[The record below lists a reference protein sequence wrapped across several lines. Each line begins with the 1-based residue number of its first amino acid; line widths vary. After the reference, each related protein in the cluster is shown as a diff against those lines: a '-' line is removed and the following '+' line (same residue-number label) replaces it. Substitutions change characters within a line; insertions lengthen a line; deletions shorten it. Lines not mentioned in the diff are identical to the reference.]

1 MICQNNIVGKII
13 RTRDRPKQTRDRP
26 KQTHDRPKQTRD
38 RPKQT
43 HDRPKQTRNGPK
55 RTPSLSGLFGKDFL
69 NSLDLVDCGGFLW
82 VGILEI

>member
-13 RTRDRPKQTRDRP
+13 RTRDRPKR
-26 KQTHDRPKQTRD
+26 THDRPKWI
-38 RPKQT
+38 
-43 HDRPKQTRNGPK
+43 
-55 RTPSLSGLFGKDFL
+55 PSLSGLFGQDFF